1 MSAGTATKASA
12 PVAWDSTVTGVACAR
27 LREAEWRVRGAALAL
42 RSAPDLRLSAAP
54 GVSVAALRSCAAEL
68 ELRLDAAEALVVDLE
83 RLHDDTMLAGRAYE
97 LASDAVLRAVEE
109 LAGGAAYAAG
119 VGARALVGAAFG
131 AALGTVGLWGPALA
145 AGVGGA
151 LLVGL
156 VAVPLAAR
164 LAALHPAQ
172 AAAVTALAERA
183 GRAVDPFLAQASAF
197 WDRAGESLLAN
208 PAFVTALA
216 LAVESSDE
224 ALAGFL
230 GVPVG
235 TARAIESTVG
245 QDELLAG
252 LVGGAVIATRVGGGV
267 RPVRVAALTPSTPP
281 RAPVSTPAAAMRVI
295 RDQPGQVS
303 IHEHRMPDGSRRFQ
317 VFVDG
322 TQDVGL
328 DDLANVENAASTPRA
343 LLGSDRAVVEAM
355 EAAGI
360 GPDDPVDVFG
370 YSQGAGAVANV
381 AASGRFRVETALLVA
396 GPVATA
402 ELPPGVAVLSVA
414 HEGDLVA
421 ASDGI
426 ADGAGPTTVLLESA
440 GGHGAG
446 ALARHSRAEYLTT
459 LKTTDDFV
467 VAHWQQHLGEATA
480 GGRGVAAHD
489 VALERG

>member
-1 MSAGTATKASA
+1 
-12 PVAWDSTVTGVACAR
+12 
-27 LREAEWRVRGAALAL
+27 
-42 RSAPDLRLSAAP
+42 
-54 GVSVAALRSCAAEL
+54 
-68 ELRLDAAEALVVDLE
+68 
-83 RLHDDTMLAGRAYE
+83 
-97 LASDAVLRAVEE
+97 
-109 LAGGAAYAAG
+109 
-119 VGARALVGAAFG
+119 
-131 AALGTVGLWGPALA
+131 
-145 AGVGGA
+145 
-151 LLVGL
+151 
-156 VAVPLAAR
+156 
-164 LAALHPAQ
+164 
-172 AAAVTALAERA
+172 
-183 GRAVDPFLAQASAF
+183 
-197 WDRAGESLLAN
+197 
-208 PAFVTALA
+208 
-216 LAVESSDE
+216 
-224 ALAGFL
+224 
-230 GVPVG
+230 
-235 TARAIESTVG
+235 
-245 QDELLAG
+245 
-252 LVGGAVIATRVGGGV
+252 
-267 RPVRVAALTPSTPP
+267 
-281 RAPVSTPAAAMRVI
+281 MRVI

-328 DDLANVENAASTPRA
+328 DDLANVENAASTPGA

-381 AASGRFRVETALLVA
+381 AASGRFNVETALLVA

-426 ADGAGPTTVLLESA
+426 ADGAGPTTILLESA
-440 GGHGAG
+440 GGHGSG

-467 VAHWQQHLGEATA
+467 VAHWQQHLAEATA

-489 VALERG
+489 VALERR